1 MIKQVILFETEDGK
15 RFETAEEAEAYQES
29 VERLD
34 LIRCSLDV
42 EGGSVTA
49 EDVLQF
55 INKYTKGW
63 K

>member
-1 MIKQVILFETEDGK
+1 MIKQVTLFETEDGK
-15 RFETAEEAEAYQES
+15 RFETVEEAEAHQEH

-34 LIRCSLDV
+34 LIRCNLDV
-42 EGGSVTA
+42 EGGYVKA

-55 INKYTKGW
+55 IDKYTKGW